1 MGQSAAIFSDQCGG
15 SEGDGISENDFAD
28 VVTEALA
35 TVFPHDPPRF
45 MARTPHGY
53 HDLDRI
59 RQELSAAGFAD
70 ISIDAVDGIS
80 SASSP
85 NDPAIAYCQGTPLR
99 NEIEARDG
107 SRLEEA
113 TRHAAEA
120 LARRFGNGTVEGR
133 IRAFVIDASR

>member
-1 MGQSAAIFSDQCGG
+1 
-15 SEGDGISENDFAD
+15 
-28 VVTEALA
+28 
-35 TVFPHDPPRF
+35 
-45 MARTPHGY
+45 MANLRLSFRTSVAVH
-53 HDLDRI
+53 
-59 RQELSAAGFAD
+59 
-70 ISIDAVDGIS
+70 AVDGIS
-80 SASSP
+80 RASSP
-85 NDPAIAYCQGTPLR
+85 NDPAVAYCQGTPLR